1 MQSNSSFKKMENKLK
16 ERQRGYLYLKKN
28 TMVKSATAPKQLV
41 FFIRYKE
48 ANYNKPKTNKS
59 VSIFMQG
66 FFQARGCL
74 NGRGLASFVKIY
86 RKGNHILAGCHNWT
100 TSTSDKSTTICLGLR
115 LTVTRPGATG
125 VQRTLILISNPCG

>member
-1 MQSNSSFKKMENKLK
+1 MQSNSSLKKMENKLK
-16 ERQRGYLYLKKN
+16 EQQRGYLCYKKN
-28 TMVKSATAPKQLV
+28 TIVKSATAPKQLV

-59 VSIFMQG
+59 GSIFMQG
-66 FFQARGCL
+66 FLQARGCL

-86 RKGNHILAGCHNWT
+86 RKGNHLLAGCHNWT
-100 TSTSDKSTTICLGLR
+100 TSDKSTTICLGLR
-115 LTVTRPGATG
+115 VTVTRPGATG